1 MHILFDPDDDPTGI
15 DMIKNETLRT
25 NRQGTSIFNLAG
37 QRLQKPQRG
46 LNIINDKK
54 VVVVE

>member
-1 MHILFDPDDDPTGI
+1 
-15 DMIKNETLRT
+15 MIYLRMNETDLWIRMKKYLFT
-25 NRQGTSIFNLAG
+25 GTSIFNLAG